1 MMISLKP
8 YFICLI
14 MGLLLASN
22 SSMANPPPGK
32 GNPNNPGHQKG
43 SWEYGSPPAE
53 SVSGSVNLVAA
64 GITLMAA
71 RDLAVNTGIS
81 GYKPLPPGVA
91 KNLARGKP
99 LPPGIAKQYVPGPML
114 ARLPQHPGYEWR
126 VVGSDLVLVG
136 IQTAIV
142 ADVLV
147 GVFR

>member
-1 MMISLKP
+1 MKHLSHLFAVLVFLGSLTHN
-8 YFICLI
+8 
-14 MGLLLASN
+14 AV
-22 SSMANPPPGK
+22 MADPPPGK

-43 SWEYGSPPAE
+43 GWEYGSPPAE
-53 SVSGSVNLVAA
+53 SASGSVNLVAA

-71 RDLAVNTGIS
+71 RDLAINTGIS

-99 LPPGIAKQYVPGPML
+99 LPPGIAKQYIPGPML

-126 VVGSDLVLVG
+126 VVGSDLVLIG